1 MPDSCSLCDLFA
13 NCSEHNNDRVDYF
26 SSSGGTRRRFSN
38 ILYAQFGTRNPEE
51 KDGIRWCLSDNSY
64 DPVRNES
71 H

>member
-1 MPDSCSLCDLFA
+1 
-13 NCSEHNNDRVDYF
+13 VDYF